1 MFRHYSISIA
11 LGLTVLLSACATQ
24 QFDLAPANGAQP
36 SFTDTQ
42 TFWVG
47 GIGQETSVDG
57 AQACG
62 DASKVARVETMQT
75 AGNIGLTILTL
86 GITPPAISPSLAP
99 LKGPFPCVDFSLPCC
114 CV

>member
-24 QFDLAPANGAQP
+24 QFDLAPVNGAKP
-36 SFTDTQ
+36 SFNENQ

-62 DASKVARVETMQT
+62 DASKVARVETRQT
-75 AGNIGLTILTL
+75 AGNVGLTILTL
-86 GITPPAISPSLAP
+86 GIYSPRQLAITCTP
-99 LKGPFPCVDFSLPCC
+99 
-114 CV
+114 

>member
-24 QFDLAPANGAQP
+24 QFDLAPTNGAQP
-36 SFTDTQ
+36 SFTDNQ

-47 GIGQETSVDG
+47 GIGQEASVDG
-57 AQACG
+57 AKACG

-75 AGNIGLTILTL
+75 AGNVGLTILTL
-86 GITPPAISPSLAP
+86 GIYAPRNIAITCTP
-99 LKGPFPCVDFSLPCC
+99 
-114 CV
+114 

>member
-1 MFRHYSISIA
+1 MKKLIA
-11 LGLTVLLSACATQ
+11 TGLVMLCTACANQ
-24 QFDLAPANGAQP
+24 QFDLKANRDASPNFQE
-36 SFTDTQ
+36 SQ

-57 AQACG
+57 AKACG

-86 GITPPAISPSLAP
+86 GIYSPRQLAITCTP
-99 LKGPFPCVDFSLPCC
+99 
-114 CV
+114 